1 MRGKITLLYS
11 GIISL
16 KGGVALKGELSTLE
30 KIMEVSKTEFLQ
42 KGFKDA
48 SLRNIAA
55 AAGLTTG
62 AIYGYFKDKNAIFEA
77 LVAPVCQR
85 VDEIFSKYAQTYYDT
100 DGFVSDIS
108 IDKSMEEL
116 HHIYRFIYD
125 NYEEFR
131 LLLVCSE
138 GSSRSNF
145 AHMLVE
151 YETMHTMAY
160 LEQLKKAK
168 NLDFSIDEEIIH
180 ILSDSY
186 ISALMEPV
194 RHNMSY
200 DAALKSVEVLGV
212 FFTGGWKTVMESL
225 LGVTD
230 GG

>member
-1 MRGKITLLYS
+1 M
-11 GIISL
+11 
-16 KGGVALKGELSTLE
+16 ALNEELSTLE
-30 KIMEVSKTEFLQ
+30 KITEVSKREFLQ

-77 LVAPVCQR
+77 LVEPVCRQ
-85 VDEIFSKYAQTYYDT
+85 VDEMFAGYAQTYYQA

-108 IDKSMEEL
+108 IEKSMEEL
-116 HHIYRFIYD
+116 RHIFHFIYGNFD
-125 NYEEFR
+125 EFR

-160 LEQLKKAK
+160 LEQLKAVKS
-168 NLDFSIDEEIIH
+168 LDFSIDEEIIH

-200 DAALKSVEVLGV
+200 DAALKSIEILGV
-212 FFTGGWKTVMESL
+212 FFTGGWKTVIESL
-225 LGVTD
+225 LGAADDV
-230 GG
+230 

>member
-1 MRGKITLLYS
+1 MLITPLYN
-11 GIISL
+11 GVIPA
-16 KGGVALKGELSTLE
+16 KRGGVALNQELSTLE
-30 KIMEVSKTEFLQ
+30 KIMEVSKREFLQ

-77 LVAPVCQR
+77 LVAPVCRQ
-85 VDEIFSKYAQTYYDT
+85 VDEIFASYAQTYYQA

-108 IDKSMEEL
+108 IEKSMEQL
-116 HHIYRFIYD
+116 RHIYRFVYD
-125 NYEEFR
+125 HFDVFR

-138 GSSRSNF
+138 GSSRSSF

-160 LEQLKKAK
+160 LEQLKAAR

-200 DAALKSVEVLGV
+200 DAALKSVEILGV
-212 FFTGGWKTVMESL
+212 FFAGGWKTVMESL
-225 LGVTD
+225 LGVTV